1 MRKNALD
8 ESQPL
13 LHRASRARSCAMLIS
28 EKFRIHRDVVIE
40 HDRELTG
47 VDMHNMSSSVQI
59 AKVIEVM
66 ERLRFAGLG
75 LPSPTKVY

>member
-28 EKFRIHRDVVIE
+28 EKFRVHRDVVI
-40 HDRELTG
+40 DRVRELSG
-47 VDMHNMSSSVQI
+47 IDMHNITSSAAI
-59 AKVIEVM
+59 TAVIEVM
-66 ERLRFAGLG
+66 DDLRVHGLAS
-75 LPSPTKVY
+75 PSGSP

>member
-28 EKFRIHRDVVIE
+28 EKLRVHRDVVIE
-40 HDRELTG
+40 RVRELTG
-47 VDMHNMSSSVQI
+47 VDMHAVTSGAEI

-66 ERLRFAGLG
+66 EHLRFEGLG
-75 LPSPTKVY
+75 LPSLNTRE